1 MSILAHIPRGKIKLL
16 LICLMG
22 CAPMCGRAQI
32 DKEKD
37 AIKTVITKETS
48 SFMNIDW
55 KSWSS
60 SWVQAPYAYWSYSD
74 STGSSF
80 LEGWETINK
89 TFETYFNSQ
98 KPSKA
103 TITNDWVEVRVYG
116 NGAYAHFIQKSV
128 DELDTEETSQIR
140 VLEKKNGKWRVVCVS
155 VVAKY
160 PKK

>member
-1 MSILAHIPRGKIKLL
+1 M
-16 LICLMG
+16 
-22 CAPMCGRAQI
+22 CALGQVE
-32 DKEKD
+32 KEKE
-37 AIKTVITKETS
+37 AIKAVITKETA

-55 KSWSS
+55 KGWSS
-60 SWVQAPYAYWSYSD
+60 TWVQAPYAYWSYSD

-89 TFETYFNSQ
+89 TFETYFKSQ

-103 TITNDWVEVRVYG
+103 TFTNDWLEVRVYG
-116 NGAYAHFIQKSV
+116 NGAYAHFIQKAV
-128 DELDTEETSQIR
+128 DEIETEETSQIR
-140 VLEKKNGKWRVVCVS
+140 VLEKKDGKWRVVCVA